1 MIRVELELVLL
12 LPGIVTGD
20 SSQEIFFLGIVRGI
34 PEEKVV
40 ANYVRTAR
48 FEKVSGVDIV
58 SFQDPRRFLIVPR
71 VVNRYAVAEEGYRKF
86 PLRTI
91 DFTDFSEIIL
101 LYSGLVSTLPR
112 CSNDISLCES
122 GDKKN
127 HNNGNC
133 EQKIENWPQLRTISP
148 FVPSQ
153 K

>member
-1 MIRVELELVLL
+1 M
-12 LPGIVTGD
+12 
-20 SSQEIFFLGIVRGI
+20 
-34 PEEKVV
+34 V

-48 FEKVSGVDIV
+48 FEKVPGVDIV
-58 SFQDPRRFLIVPR
+58 SFQDPCFLIVPR

-91 DFTDFSEIIL
+91 DFSDFSEIIL

-127 HNNGNC
+127 HNHGNC
-133 EQKIENWPQLRTISP
+133 EKKSKTGRNCEQFRHLYQAKNS
-148 FVPSQ
+148 
-153 K
+153 KH